1 MVTFLVARTSEFCQ
15 VQHSPVSSWKHTHW
29 MLFSGPM
36 SIRKCAKAEP
46 LGVLKGIGGFSWIIM
61 RVTVTFVGQT
71 LVGQNNIQMEGL
83 IYEEVLVVQHPQIEL
98 AALPLA
104 LLPLAVLLL
113 QLY

>member
-1 MVTFLVARTSEFCQ
+1 
-15 VQHSPVSSWKHTHW
+15 
-29 MLFSGPM
+29 MLFSGPI
-36 SIRKCAKAEP
+36 STKKCAKAEP

-71 LVGQNNIQMEGL
+71 LGGQNNTQMEEL
-83 IYEEVLVVQHPQIEL
+83 TCEELLAVQHPQIEL